1 MRLPNSNR
9 GAHPNVRDSSVCHYG
24 LDDNDINEAHDLT
37 SVSAPLVTGLGAP
50 LPPIIDAPIGVTG
63 RRFDGSSALFRTGDA
78 FTDGVFTGDITVHMW
93 IRLNSVPSPASL
105 GASVAYTYGGDIDS
119 ETSTENIL
127 FRLGF
132 TDDLKVQ
139 TFWEYGGGSNEINES
154 PFFVPVNE
162 WFMITVRRVDT
173 GGTSDLAFGYNGQMF
188 DPATGVP
195 NPTSGSG
202 SNHVLGGQEATGAID
217 AGIDA
222 DIAGLYIHNAPLS
235 DGDIITDF
243 RNGMLL
249 PFYTHVDARVF
260 VEDHSGDMRDMTC
273 VEGYDW
279 VDDIDVSGGIDNSIL
294 KGRVNLLREVGELSL
309 AALNTRSKLNL
320 TDFAD
325 PESFVPFLDLGRDIE
340 VKAAT
345 VPLGMQATDQQL
357 QSIIFGSID
366 SLDWSSGEAVAVH
379 FRDQGGRLIDTYIEE
394 LAPYAAGQPA
404 ESLQTVLQNI
414 LDANDSGTFTGSYDP
429 ITLSAPV
436 DPNWTLLTQENGQDL
451 LQRRE
456 PVMTALRTLAGQ
468 IGWDVRYLY
477 NDATESWELT
487 LFEPDR
493 TQITPDITIAEEDV
507 INATQLEISIQDTR
521 PVWRVTFPHSGTS
534 SDSPP
539 SAASGTTQTHAAAG
553 VDHRGQRNPAWIKIE
568 DDAALAKYGRRFA
581 EVNEANVRAID
592 TFVEAQR
599 FCLALLSDTAEPDLT
614 HSLTLPLTWRIE
626 VNDMLGIEE
635 VREFYTGAQT
645 LAVSSF
651 RHNFGSTATTTVGLR
666 GKPSV
671 GFKRW
676 LKVEARPGQARP
688 PVISPVD
695 SLQDRTIGQLIPL
708 VSGILNRS
716 DYLTGGRQPQ
726 VRNHNFSQSF
736 RGDAFPPDGW
746 EMITGTWG
754 TDIEE
759 ELSPT
764 LTVSGGRSLK
774 WNGSA
779 EIRSDL
785 IPITGGNAPGHTVP
799 YAVEAIVR
807 QTDTLPSNHI
817 ITVHSYD
824 ENRNQLPGSFTF
836 EPFLNGQINEWLT
849 MRMGSV
855 TNFAFLLPPVFVVA
869 FASQARF
876 ATITLNAPDSPPS
889 YIDSVSL
896 MRVGYDGRAGRD
908 DNTDSVANNTFVNIP
923 LDAPILSFGGTYD
936 SVSDLFEIQESGPYK
951 ITAKVRGLK
960 TGGGTLIQVRPR
972 ITINGT
978 THYDGP
984 GSDLVQTAAG
994 DDFIDTEMT
1003 VSLNLSRDDT
1013 VQMQGLIQTTIG
1025 GGGGGPDR
1033 FFPGD
1038 NIGFFSPNQLYI
1050 EQMGF

>member
-9 GAHPNVRDSSVCHYG
+9 GAHPNVRNSSVCHYG
-24 LDDNDINEAHDLT
+24 LDDNDINEAHDLM

-63 RRFDGSSALFRTGDA
+63 RKFDGSSALFRTGDA
-78 FTDGVFTGDITVHMW
+78 FTDGVFAGDITVHMW

-105 GASVAYTYGGDIDS
+105 GASVAYTYGGDFDS

-132 TDDLKVQ
+132 TDDLRAQVS
-139 TFWEYGGGSNEINES
+139 WEYGSGLDEANES

-188 DPATGVP
+188 DPATGVT
-195 NPTSGSG
+195 NPTGGSG
-202 SNHVLGGQEATGAID
+202 SDHILGGQQRAGVID

-222 DIAGLYIHNAPLS
+222 DIAGLYIYNAPLT
-235 DGDIITDF
+235 DGAIITDF

-325 PESFVPFLDLGRDIE
+325 PESFAPFLDLGRDIE

-436 DPNWTLLTQENGQDL
+436 DPNWTLLTQEDGQDL

-493 TQITPDITIAEEDV
+493 TQITPDITIAEPDV
-507 INATQLEISIQDTR
+507 INATQLEISIQNTR
-521 PVWRVTFPHSGTS
+521 PVWRVTFPHSG
-534 SDSPP
+534 DRDDAP
-539 SAASGTTQTHAAAG
+539 SAANPGTTQTYAAVG
-553 VDHRGQRNPAWIKIE
+553 PDQRGERTPAWIKIE

-592 TFVEAQR
+592 TFAEAKR

-635 VREFYTGAQT
+635 IRELYTGAQT

-676 LKVEARPGQARP
+676 LKLETRPGQGRP

-695 SLQDRTIGQLIPL
+695 ALQDRTLGQLIPL
-708 VSGILNRS
+708 ISGLLQRS
-716 DYLTGGRQPQ
+716 DYLTGGKFLQI
-726 VRNHNFSQSF
+726 RNPTFDSATNG
-736 RGDAFPPDGW
+736 RANPPDGW
-746 EMITGTWG
+746 TVTSGVWG
-754 TDIEE
+754 VDIDEE
-759 ELSPT
+759 TT
-764 LTVSGGRSLK
+764 LHKSGGRSLR
-774 WNGSA
+774 WDA
-779 EIRSDL
+779 AATIESDL
-785 IPITGGNAPGHTVP
+785 IAIPGGDETGETIPFIVQMTVRNTGAPGFPFVTQVAEVTFYDEDRDVISSQEYRPSLDTKPLNEWHQLRMGSDLSLVPFTIPFLRAMEAPSTARFCSVALSCENNFPAYVDNVLIYRAGRQASLGISSDQSGVPNDTWTLVEIDQAFYDLGQSLDVPGNAFLVQESGVYEVTGSIFCEETGPQSITEVQARIMLNGG
-799 YAVEAIVR
+799 EAIVGA
-807 QTDTLPSNHI
+807 TNTEI
-817 ITVHSYD
+817 I
-824 ENRNQLPGSFTF
+824 
-836 EPFLNGQINEWLT
+836 
-849 MRMGSV
+849 
-855 TNFAFLLPPVFVVA
+855 
-869 FASQARF
+869 
-876 ATITLNAPDSPPS
+876 
-889 YIDSVSL
+889 
-896 MRVGYDGRAGRD
+896 
-908 DNTDSVANNTFVNIP
+908 
-923 LDAPILSFGGTYD
+923 PI
-936 SVSDLFEIQESGPYK
+936 
-951 ITAKVRGLK
+951 
-960 TGGGTLIQVRPR
+960 GGGATRA
-972 ITINGT
+972 
-978 THYDGP
+978 YA
-984 GSDLVQTAAG
+984 LVAG
-994 DDFIDTEMT
+994 
-1003 VSLNLSRDDT
+1003 SLNLAKGDSVTLEGRIDKGT
-1013 VQMQGLIQTTIG
+1013 VVA
-1025 GGGGGPDR
+1025 DR
-1033 FFPGD
+1033 LFLQ
-1038 NIGFFSPNQLYI
+1038 SPSTALTLKLS
-1050 EQMGF
+1050 GAD